1 MALRVRNK
9 GKKRKLKKFN
19 RHLRIFQQQQT
30 QQQQR
35 GQQQQQQQNSSSST
49 DVSINSP
56 SPQSVSMQDRHQF
69 PSSPDSPSS
78 NLHRERRK
86 RRKRRTHSGHTLK
99 EYPQDNG
106 DDIIVNLSDY
116 TLSDSEKSVLKKGLK
131 FVPTPTSL
139 NKSELMA
146 DNRKFARRMRLKEYF
161 ADEEA
166 NTNTTRN
173 KFKRSTWTPEFGR
186 ERVLDNYLSVVERT
200 LMNIERQKVN
210 ANITSAEREAI
221 QSLRSNDSIVIFPA
235 DKGGLS
241 DLEIFLVFL
250 TLKIF

>member
-1 MALRVRNK
+1 M
-9 GKKRKLKKFN
+9 
-19 RHLRIFQQQQT
+19 
-30 QQQQR
+30 
-35 GQQQQQQQNSSSST
+35 
-49 DVSINSP
+49 
-56 SPQSVSMQDRHQF
+56 
-69 PSSPDSPSS
+69 
-78 NLHRERRK
+78 
-86 RRKRRTHSGHTLK
+86 
-99 EYPQDNG
+99 
-106 DDIIVNLSDY
+106 
-116 TLSDSEKSVLKKGLK
+116 
-131 FVPTPTSL
+131 PTPTSL

-235 DKGGLS
+235 DKGGAVVIQNRHNYTDMAKEHLS
-241 DLEIFLVFL
+241 SSTTEGENIYQQLSSDCTDDIAKVVNHGIDEAHLAGVIDDDTSSYLKVKNPKPGNLYFLPKIHKKPGDRNPPGRPICNSKGTPTENISEWVDDQLAPLVQNLPSYLQDNNDFLREINE
-250 TLKIF
+250 IN